1 MTAQLAAQAHEIDAL
16 AYQFAAHLVHSPV
29 GEREQQYRRA
39 FLHELFLQ
47 HVDHAEGGLTRAGRS
62 DDEEEV
68 PGLLHAQHQVVE
80 LRVALAGVVALE
92 CERGVDPRLALQQ
105 EQVLAFLTG
114 FEEELKTLI
123 KSTVRR
129 FHKVML
135 YRPHLA
141 IEHLALGLRIA
152 ERHLYP
158 RLVNVDDRPTEH
170 IVARGVGL
178 ALKGG
183 IVGIEEDDIAL
194 AEVGHVLVLSVGE
207 GELHPLDGH
216 SLDLSDG
223 HHAQVAIDVAGVAS
237 LVECGVPYRGESRL
251 LLGSVA
257 HLGEHLLVLHKGEE
271 AVVIVFLQGCG
282 RAHPVEQRLQ
292 LWPLVAF
299 PQRSALARTYE
310 LGGERLENAEAATR
324 EEQFEPGHLVA
335 QPERL
340 EEQVGRRGDVEQA
353 VGVLRVEHV
362 GMEVLVGH
370 AVVVS
375 EDGTIEQRLHI
386 VVGANAGC
394 LGARLIGRLARFLLH
409 HEREVFL
416 NEVHT
421 GLQSECGREEG
432 RLQDGVLAVAPEGY
446 RRGLGQGSL
455 HGTANVLAL
464 QFGIGTEMV

>member
-1 MTAQLAAQAHEIDAL
+1 M
-16 AYQFAAHLVHSPV
+16 
-29 GEREQQYRRA
+29 
-39 FLHELFLQ
+39 FLQ
-47 HVDHAEGGLTRAGRS
+47 HVDHAEGGLARAGRS

-68 PGLLHAQHQVVE
+68 LGLLHAQHQVVE
-80 LRVALAGVVALE
+80 LRIALAGIVALE
-92 CERGVDPRLALQQ
+92 GERGVDPRLTLQQ
-105 EQVLAFLTG
+105 EQVLAFLRG
-114 FEEELKTLI
+114 FEEELKALI
-123 KSTVRR
+123 KRAVRR

-141 IEHLALGLRIA
+141 LEHLATGLRIA

-158 RLVNVDDRPTEH
+158 RLVNVDYRPTEH

-178 ALKGG
+178 ALKGR
-183 IVGIEEDDIAL
+183 IIGIEEDDIAL
-194 AEVGHVLVLSVGE
+194 AEVGHVAVLTVGE

-216 SLDLSDG
+216 SLFLTEG

-237 LVECGVPYRGESRL
+237 LVEGGVPHRGKSRL

-257 HLGEHLLVLHKGEE
+257 HLGEHLLVLHEGEE

-282 RAHPVEQRLQ
+282 HAHPVEQRLQ
-292 LWPLVAF
+292 LRPLVAF
-299 PQRSALARTYE
+299 PQHAALAWANV
-310 LGGERLENAEAATR
+310 LGGERLQDAESATR
-324 EEQFEPGHLVA
+324 EEQFEPCHLVA

-340 EEQVGRRGDVEQA
+340 EEQVGCRGDVEQT
-353 VGVLRVEHV
+353 VGVLRIEHV

-375 EDGTIEQRLHI
+375 EDGAIEQRLHV

-416 NEVHT
+416 YEVHT
-421 GLQSECGREEG
+421 CLQSECRREEG

-446 RRGLGQGSL
+446 RRGLCQGSL
-455 HGTANVLAL
+455 HGTAYVLAL
-464 QFGIGTEMV
+464 QFGIGAKVV